1 MGSVERRPGRRHA
14 PCLSKHGRTRLRRAL
29 AVGAVGW
36 LLCLAQ
42 PAVAMSPKETLEA
55 FFMRT
60 NSVLQSMDLTHGLE
74 KPRQAIRD
82 LVDDTF
88 DFPTAAAVALGSVW
102 SSKVPE
108 EREAFTRL
116 FAVFLE
122 RGFVA
127 TIGSKASVAGGVR
140 IQYLDESIDGE
151 SARVVTTL
159 LTRAGQELPVD
170 YWMVRQGARWKVQDV
185 IVDGV
190 SLVRNYRSQFAR
202 VLAAHPYAEL
212 LRRMQAETLADAGPG
227 VSPPPVK
234 PEPSPVPALE
244 SIKLPPAIVPDVPG
258 DRAAK
263 PTVAVKSGPPEQ
275 PTQKRGSS
283 GAKPQVSASAETAR
297 PVPPAI
303 LVGASDDGQRLED
316 VIGWLVVKSR
326 SDAERDVA
334 SLLAQAGGTTLSRQR
349 GPMTT
354 MVSGIVPLATYA
366 SFAAGLRRIGSWRP
380 ETERSPRPSLLHV
393 TVRLTE

>member
-1 MGSVERRPGRRHA
+1 
-14 PCLSKHGRTRLRRAL
+14 
-29 AVGAVGW
+29 
-36 LLCLAQ
+36 
-42 PAVAMSPKETLEA
+42 MSPKETLES
-55 FFMRT
+55 FFVRT

-88 DFPTAAAVALGSVW
+88 DFRAAAAVALGSVW
-102 SSKVPE
+102 SSRVPE
-108 EREAFTRL
+108 EQESFTRL

-127 TIGSKASVAGGVR
+127 TIGSKASVAGGMR
-140 IQYLDESIDGE
+140 IHYLDESIDGE
-151 SARVVTTL
+151 SARVATTL

-212 LRRMQAETLADAGPG
+212 LRRMQAETLAEAGPA
-227 VSPPPVK
+227 VSPPLK
-234 PEPSPVPALE
+234 PESSPVPAME
-244 SIKLPPAIVPDVPG
+244 SSQLAPAIVSDILA
-258 DRAAK
+258 DRAIK
-263 PTVAVKSGPPEQ
+263 PTAAVKSSQSEPPI
-275 PTQKRGSS
+275 QKRGSG
-283 GAKPQVSASAETAR
+283 GAKRQASASAETAR
-297 PVPPAI
+297 PAPPAI
-303 LVGASDDGQRLED
+303 LVGASGDRQNPGD

-326 SDAERDVA
+326 SEAEGDVA
-334 SLLAQAGGTTLSRQR
+334 SLLTQAGGTTLSRQR
-349 GPMTT
+349 GPKTT

-380 ETERSPRPSLLHV
+380 ETERSPRPNLLYV

>member
-1 MGSVERRPGRRHA
+1 MGSVERVPCRRHA
-14 PCLSKHGRTRLRRAL
+14 PCLSKQGGTYLRWAL
-29 AVGAVGW
+29 AVGAIGW

-42 PAVAMSPKETLEA
+42 PAAAVSPKETLEA
-55 FFMRT
+55 FFVRT

-88 DFPTAAAVALGSVW
+88 DFRAAAAVALGSVW
-102 SSKVPE
+102 SSRVPE
-108 EREAFTRL
+108 EQEAFTRL

-140 IQYLDESIDGE
+140 IHYLDESIDGE
-151 SARVVTTL
+151 SARVATTL

-212 LRRMQAETLADAGPG
+212 LRRMQAETLAEAGPA
-227 VSPPPVK
+227 VSPPLK
-234 PEPSPVPALE
+234 PESSPVPVIE
-244 SIKLPPAIVPDVPG
+244 SSQLPPAIVSDVLA
-258 DRAAK
+258 DRAVK
-263 PTVAVKSGPPEQ
+263 PTAAVKSSQPEQ
-275 PTQKRGSS
+275 PIQKRGS
-283 GAKPQVSASAETAR
+283 GGVKRQASASAETAR
-297 PVPPAI
+297 PAPPAI
-303 LVGASDDGQRLED
+303 LVGAPGDRLNSGD

-326 SDAERDVA
+326 SEAERDVA

-349 GPMTT
+349 GPKTT

-366 SFAAGLRRIGSWRP
+366 SFAAGLRRMGSWRP
-380 ETERSPRPSLLHV
+380 ETERSPRPNLLYV

>member
-1 MGSVERRPGRRHA
+1 MGSVGRLPCRRQA
-14 PCLSKHGRTRLRRAL
+14 TCLSKQARARRRWTL
-29 AVGAVGW
+29 AVGAAGW

-55 FFMRT
+55 FFLST

-82 LVDDTF
+82 LVEATF
-88 DFPTAAAVALGSVW
+88 DFRTAAAVALGAVW
-102 SSKVPE
+102 SSRLPE
-108 EREAFTRL
+108 EQEAFTRL

-140 IQYLDESIDGE
+140 IHYLDESVDGE
-151 SARVVTTL
+151 SARVATTL

-170 YWMVRQGARWKVQDV
+170 YWMVRQDARWKVQDV

-190 SLVRNYRSQFAR
+190 SLVRNYRSQVAR

-212 LRRMQAETLADAGPG
+212 VRRMQAETLAEAGPA
-227 VSPPPVK
+227 VSPSVE
-234 PEPSPVPALE
+234 PEPSPVPTVE
-244 SIKLPPAIVPDVPG
+244 SIHLTPAIVPDALA
-258 DRAAK
+258 DRAIK
-263 PTVAVKSGPPEQ
+263 PAAVKSGEPEQ
-275 PTQKRGSS
+275 PIPTRGSGS
-283 GAKPQVSASAETAR
+283 AKRQASASVETAR
-297 PVPPAI
+297 PAPPAI
-303 LVGASDDGQRLED
+303 LVGASGDGHRLGD
-316 VIGWLVVKSR
+316 VVGWLVVKSR
-326 SDAERDVA
+326 SEAELDVA
-334 SLLAQAGGTTLSRQR
+334 SLLEQAGGTTLSQRR
-349 GPMTT
+349 GPKTT
-354 MVSGIVPLATYA
+354 TVSGIVPFSTYA

-380 ETERSPRPSLLHV
+380 ETERSPRASLLHV

>member
-1 MGSVERRPGRRHA
+1 
-14 PCLSKHGRTRLRRAL
+14 
-29 AVGAVGW
+29 VGAIGW
-36 LLCLAQ
+36 LLFVAQ
-42 PAVAMSPKETLEA
+42 PAAAVSPKETLEA
-55 FFMRT
+55 FFVRT

-88 DFPTAAAVALGSVW
+88 DFRAAAAVALGSVW
-102 SSKVPE
+102 SSRVPE
-108 EREAFTRL
+108 EQEAFTRL

-140 IQYLDESIDGE
+140 IHYLDESIDGE
-151 SARVVTTL
+151 SARVATTL

-212 LRRMQAETLADAGPG
+212 LRRMQAETLAEAGPA
-227 VSPPPVK
+227 VSPPLK
-234 PEPSPVPALE
+234 PESSPVPVIE
-244 SIKLPPAIVPDVPG
+244 SSQLPPAIVSDVLA
-258 DRAAK
+258 DRAVK
-263 PTVAVKSGPPEQ
+263 PTAAVKSSQLEQ
-275 PTQKRGSS
+275 PIQKRGSG
-283 GAKPQVSASAETAR
+283 GAKRQASASAETAR
-297 PVPPAI
+297 PAPPAI
-303 LVGASDDGQRLED
+303 LVGAPGDRLNSGD

-326 SDAERDVA
+326 SEAERDVA

-349 GPMTT
+349 GPKTT

-380 ETERSPRPSLLHV
+380 ETERSPRPNLLYV

>member
-1 MGSVERRPGRRHA
+1 V
-14 PCLSKHGRTRLRRAL
+14 
-29 AVGAVGW
+29 
-36 LLCLAQ
+36 
-42 PAVAMSPKETLEA
+42 SPKETLEA
-55 FFMRT
+55 FFVRT

-88 DFPTAAAVALGSVW
+88 DFRAAAAVALGSVW
-102 SSKVPE
+102 SSRVPE
-108 EREAFTRL
+108 EQEAFTRL

-140 IQYLDESIDGE
+140 IHYLDESIDGE
-151 SARVVTTL
+151 SARVATTL

-212 LRRMQAETLADAGPG
+212 LRRMQAETLAEAGPA
-227 VSPPPVK
+227 VSPPLE
-234 PEPSPVPALE
+234 PESSPVPVIE
-244 SIKLPPAIVPDVPG
+244 SSQLPPAIVSDVPA
-258 DRAAK
+258 DRAVK
-263 PTVAVKSGPPEQ
+263 PTAAVKSSQPEQ
-275 PTQKRGSS
+275 PIQKRGS
-283 GAKPQVSASAETAR
+283 GGVKRQASASAETAR
-297 PVPPAI
+297 PAPPAI
-303 LVGASDDGQRLED
+303 LVGAPGDRLNSGD

-326 SDAERDVA
+326 SEAERDVA

-349 GPMTT
+349 GPKTT

-380 ETERSPRPSLLHV
+380 ETERSPRPNLLYV